1 MGQFGLGYEVL
12 SELNPSLIMLSTSM
26 NGQTG
31 PRRKF
36 AGFGTV
42 MAPMSG
48 FSELTGWPDRPPGSP
63 YGAYTDFISPRFTAT
78 ALLAALDHRRRT
90 GEGQYLDIAQYEA
103 SVQLHGPWLLD
114 LEINGQLVSRD
125 GNRNP
130 AAAPHGIYRCADEDG
145 RERWVAI
152 AVEDDAQWAA
162 FVAAAGSPPWALE
175 PRFATLR
182 GRKAHE
188 DDLDAPRQRVDGGRG
203 AAPRSSTC
211 CSPDVPAAPVHD
223 ARDLQQDPQIRFRR
237 YFRELDHT
245 VMGTDAVRGPAGRAV
260 ADAAGA
266 QQGRAVPGRGQP
278 DGPGR
283 PAAPGRRRDRRAHRP
298 GRHRAVHPG
307 PGLSRPRLR
316 PTAARAPGRS
326 SPRPA
331 RPGVQGVA
339 AVGHAALGHGLA
351 DQFRVGLGE
360 LRPLG
365 QHQQHVGVG
374 RGPED
379 RAGVLQLGMSRA
391 GPVHGGRVVGDH
403 ARAVPVQGPGH
414 VQGGRV
420 ADVVGVGLEREP
432 EDGDRLAG
440 QLAAGQL
447 AGHVDHAGAA
457 AGVDV
462 VDGAQERHRL
472 PRAELAGPGP
482 EGADVLGQAAAAE
495 AEAGCMPAPPMRW
508 S

>member
-1 MGQFGLGYEVL
+1 LSTAASEPQSGPVLAGVKVWDASWVGVGPLTAKYLADYGALVVHTESASRPDVLRNGPPFRDGIPGINRSQFFADFNASKYGMGLDLKHPRGKAVALALAQWADVVLESFSPGVMGQFGLGYEVL

-188 DDLDAPRQRVDGGRG
+188 DDLDAHVSAWTAGR
-203 AAPRSSTC
+203 RSTEVFYLLQ
-211 CSPDVPAAPVHD
+211 PDVPAAPVHD

-237 YFRELDHT
+237 YYRELDHT
-245 VMGTDAVRGPAGRAV
+245 VMGPTLYEGRQAELSLTPPVLSKPAPCLGEDSRMV
-260 ADAAGA
+260 LGDLLHLGDSEVDELI
-266 QQGRAVPGRGQP
+266 GLGVIEEYQP
-278 DGPGR
+278 DS
-283 PAAPGRRRDRRAHRP
+283 A
-298 GRHRAVHPG
+298 
-307 PGLSRPRLR
+307 
-316 PTAARAPGRS
+316 
-326 SPRPA
+326 
-331 RPGVQGVA
+331 
-339 AVGHAALGHGLA
+339 
-351 DQFRVGLGE
+351 
-360 LRPLG
+360 
-365 QHQQHVGVG
+365 
-374 RGPED
+374 
-379 RAGVLQLGMSRA
+379 
-391 GPVHGGRVVGDH
+391 
-403 ARAVPVQGPGH
+403 
-414 VQGGRV
+414 
-420 ADVVGVGLEREP
+420 
-432 EDGDRLAG
+432 
-440 QLAAGQL
+440 
-447 AGHVDHAGAA
+447 
-457 AGVDV
+457 
-462 VDGAQERHRL
+462 
-472 PRAELAGPGP
+472 
-482 EGADVLGQAAAAE
+482 
-495 AEAGCMPAPPMRW
+495 
-508 S
+508 